1 MAPQIALER
10 SLAITSRKR
19 PMFQRNFP
27 LNLAVCRRSRLW
39 ALSMLPMVW
48 HASVHAQGV
57 ATDAQLA
64 PVTVTATRAP
74 LDPNLPSSTA
84 SKTAEQ
90 LRTQNIFNPEDAL
103 NNLPSLTVRKRY
115 FGDRNSL
122 VAGRSY
128 GTLQPGRSLVY
139 LDGYLISNFLGRFD
153 GPRWNMVNTEAI
165 ERVDVLYGPFSAI
178 YPGNSMGTTVVV
190 TERKPKGFEGSVNLT
205 FNSQPFE
212 EYGFSD
218 TYNSHQLSARLASR
232 AESGLW
238 WSVGLQRQDSKGHPM
253 GYCNA
258 VTGVSSSCSV
268 ASGTAPATAVTGVVN
283 DLDPQSRPRAIF
295 GATTIDHT
303 VQDTVNLRLGYDIS
317 ATQSIEGRFSWW
329 RNDSTVTSQTSLL
342 NANGQPVWTGR
353 VSSGGRTYNLAENA
367 FPTSQRDEEHRQ
379 LGLTW
384 KTKHRQGWNQSVVFT
399 QYKIESD
406 ADRNASLN
414 PVLAAQGGPGTVT
427 RRDGTGWNTFELQ
440 ATYTPQA
447 GDVGNGKHALILG
460 LHRNAYTL
468 RNVVNDASD
477 WRSTE
482 TSLNQ
487 RYEGETTVTALYAQD
502 AWKFLPDWTLTT
514 GLRYERFKALD
525 GSQFFAGTPPVQ
537 ANYAQREKSATSP
550 KLSLAWAASDAW
562 RFKASVGRAVRFP
575 NVDELFNGTRTQTSI
590 SQSDPNLKPEVSNA
604 AELTAEWDTAWGASQ
619 HSLRAS
625 LFRDDSHNTI
635 QRQSDN
641 TVTPTVTRISNIDR
655 VLTDGLELVWLGNDV
670 GLRGLDLTASATWAD
685 SMVKANARNPATV
698 GKAWQRVPK
707 QRYTVEV
714 SYRPDAAWLFA
725 AAYRWHSS
733 VYNTELNVDNNPN
746 TFGGVS
752 RVRKLDLRAAWRF
765 AKGWEWAFGIDNV
778 GNDSAWQAHTLPQRS
793 YTTSLAY
800 RFQ

>member
-268 ASGTAPATAVTGVVN
+268 TSGTAPATAVTGVVN

-406 ADRNASLN
+406 ADRNASLH
-414 PVLAAQGGPGTVT
+414 PVLAALGGPGTVT
-427 RRDGTGWNTFELQ
+427 RRDGTGWNTFEAQ
-440 ATYTPQA
+440 ATYTPRA

-468 RNVVNDASD
+468 RNVVNEASD
-477 WRSTE
+477 WRNTE
-482 TSLNQ
+482 TTLNQ

-575 NVDELFNGTRTQTSI
+575 NVDELFNGTRTGTSI

-604 AELTAEWDTAWGASQ
+604 AELTAEWDTAWGAAQ

-625 LFRDDSHNTI
+625 LFRDDSRNTI
-635 QRQSDN
+635 WRQSDN